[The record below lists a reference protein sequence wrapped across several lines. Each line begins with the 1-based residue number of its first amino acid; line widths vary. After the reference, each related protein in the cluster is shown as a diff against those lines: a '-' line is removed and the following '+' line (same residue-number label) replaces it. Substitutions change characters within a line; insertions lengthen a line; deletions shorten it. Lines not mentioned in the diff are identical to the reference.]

1 MPIQGSI
8 EEAGL
13 PDVLQL
19 LSLGRKTGCLTVVDG
34 AMHGEIYLDCGRVSF
49 ATIANRRDR
58 LGVMLVKSGRITQ
71 EQLNAA
77 AEEQEQG
84 NKRQIGKI
92 LVDSGRIDRRS
103 IERFVRLQ
111 VEEAVYFL
119 FTWKQGEF
127 TFTSHGRPPQQAL
140 LVSLDPE
147 SLLLEGARRVD
158 EWSLIQKKIP
168 SFDLVYR
175 RTKNKLSGAA
185 AEDLTDE
192 QNRILPLLDGTRDVA
207 GLVDVT
213 GMNEF
218 DVGKALYGLVVAG
231 VAQLVERRA
240 QVRHL
245 DYRELLAYVVREAEF
260 ADPQRRKDA
269 ARHIVDCLTCA
280 ERLRKIHVRRTEG
293 SDMIAAA
300 VEAGTP
306 AGTVAAARPP
316 QMAPPDLP
324 HAAAETPGFVERRV
338 RSRRTNRNRRHFD
351 RRAGLDRRQVVNAAW
366 KQANAER
373 RKAPRRQ
380 DERRGSYAPD
390 RRSGVSDRRAGAV
403 AVAAPVVRAAG
414 PGERMTEPR
423 QLPPLERRGQGRPHR
438 TAPAA
443 DDRKTLEVKPVA
455 ARAAVAAQVSVAAPA
470 ARAAAPVPAEPPS
483 PPEATSPPGP
493 ESRPAPGRTGAPSR
507 EIQWIMSPEESL
519 ELIRASKTDLRA
531 MDAAPRTSARTTAVP
546 AARTTAA
553 PAARTA
559 AAPAARTTAAP
570 AARTTAAPAAEAAS
584 EPQLPGPNGRST
596 AARPVAATAAAPPAA
611 LPTLETARPV
621 PSLARPAESGREER
635 RGVGRRAFPVR
646 RLAIAASF
654 AGVALVGY
662 LAGQLGRRGSSGQAA
677 ETTAANALPATA
689 AAQAPPQTRAR
700 EDDPRAAS
708 PAAPV
713 QSAPRTAAP
722 AEQRVPAPSAAE
734 TRAEQ
739 PPRPAAEPRAV
750 RQEPVPRAAP
760 GPVVAAAQPPAAQ
773 PPAAQPAAPI
783 VTAPPPQP
791 APTVGILR
799 GVVRD
804 ASGRTLA
811 GARVSVRGTALTA
824 VTDGSGAFEIRD
836 VADGPVVV
844 QATAQGYVPGST
856 EARAR
861 AGGAVAADLTLG
873 AVPTAAEPDR
883 EISAGGW
890 TPVERAEASEILG
903 GTLGAIEGLGIE
915 SIAKSTAG
923 SRPRVR
929 VVQLAESGERIV
941 LTETRAGAAV
951 RGGAGPA
958 RLTSLRVM
966 PPSEAYPLS
975 TGTAS
980 LGNLLI
986 TARSGLAADALR
998 SLLERLGEVR

>member
-1 MPIQGSI
+1 VPIQGSI

-34 AMHGEIYLDCGRVSF
+34 AMHGEIYLDVGRVSF

-77 AEEQEQG
+77 AEEQEHG

-127 TFTSHGRPPQQAL
+127 TFTSHGRPPQQSL

-168 SFDLVYR
+168 SFDLVYQ

-231 VAQLVERRA
+231 VAQLVERRSR
-240 QVRHL
+240 VRHL

-300 VEAGTP
+300 AEAGTP
-306 AGTVAAARPP
+306 AATRATARPP
-316 QMAPPDLP
+316 QLAPPAVP
-324 HAAAETPGFVERRV
+324 HSAAETPGFMERRL
-338 RSRRTNRNRRHFD
+338 RSRRTNRDRRRFE

-366 KQANAER
+366 AQSNVER

-403 AVAAPVVRAAG
+403 TVAAPVVRAAG

-423 QLPPLERRGQGRPHR
+423 QLQPLERRGQGRPHR
-438 TAPAA
+438 AGPAA
-443 DDRKTLEVKPVA
+443 DDRKTLEATPVA
-455 ARAAVAAQVSVAAPA
+455 ARAAVAAQASVAAPA
-470 ARAAAPVPAEPPS
+470 ARAAAPFPAEPPS

-493 ESRPAPGRTGAPSR
+493 ESPPAPGRTGAPSR

-531 MDAAPRTSARTTAVP
+531 IDAAPRASARTTAVPAARTTAAP

-570 AARTTAAPAAEAAS
+570 AAKAAS
-584 EPQLPGPNGRST
+584 EPQPPGPNGRAT

-611 LPTLETARPV
+611 LPTFETRPA
-621 PSLARPAESGREER
+621 PSPARPAESGREER
-635 RGVGRRAFPVR
+635 QAFGRRAFPVR
-646 RLAIAASF
+646 TLAIAASF

-662 LAGQLGRRGSSGQAA
+662 VAGQLGRRGTSGQAA

-689 AAQAPPQTRAR
+689 AAQAPPRTRAR

-722 AEQRVPAPSAAE
+722 AEQRVPTPSAAE

-739 PPRPAAEPRAV
+739 PPRPAAEPRSV
-750 RQEPVPRAAP
+750 GQEPVPRAAP

-773 PPAAQPAAPI
+773 LPAAQPAAPI
-783 VTAPPPQP
+783 VAAPPPQP

-811 GARVSVRGTALTA
+811 GARVSVRGTTLSA

-861 AGGAVAADLTLG
+861 AGAAVTTDLTLG
-873 AVPTAAEPDR
+873 AAPTAAEPDR
-883 EISAGGW
+883 ELSAGGW
-890 TPVERAEASEILG
+890 TPVGRAEATEILG

-929 VVQLAESGERIV
+929 VVQVAGSGERIV